1 MRKHYDFSQAK
12 KNPYARRLK
21 KSITIRLDQSTVGYF
36 KSLAAETELPYQSL
50 INLYLRDCAATGRR
64 LALNWRPARKGA
76 A

>member
-12 KNPYARRLK
+12 KNPYAKKLK
-21 KSITIRLDQSTVGYF
+21 TSITIRLDQSTVGYF
-36 KSLAAETELPYQSL
+36 KELAAETELPYQSL

-64 LALNWRPARKGA
+64 PALRWRPARSGA